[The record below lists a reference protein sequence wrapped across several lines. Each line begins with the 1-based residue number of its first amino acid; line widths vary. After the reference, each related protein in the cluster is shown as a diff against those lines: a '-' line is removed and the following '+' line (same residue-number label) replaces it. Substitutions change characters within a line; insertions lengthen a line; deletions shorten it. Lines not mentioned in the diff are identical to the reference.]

1 MYTDQTNM
9 SEGFDV
15 TQQQEMDFVTGGSVI
30 MERRQF
36 KVKTP

>member
-1 MYTDQTNM
+1 MCTDQTNM

-15 TQQQEMDFVTGGSVI
+15 TQQQEMDFVI

-36 KVKTP
+36 KVKMP